1 VSEEN
6 IIMKTRSAVMKTTNP
21 NTMAG
26 RFRTVCAS
34 MLLPLLLLL
43 LTLPAAVQAQ
53 FPLTITFPPVA
64 TNVLG
69 TVGDTAIVNLGQV
82 IGFSVG
88 YTNANGGPVSC
99 LWDFGDRGTSS
110 DCEPTHVYT
119 NCGPKVVNVTISDG
133 IASTNA
139 SFDVAVPC
147 KLYITKL
154 QGKLNFAKANADS
167 CTVKG
172 TFKPLD
178 TFKFADKLVT
188 LDIGDAQVSFTPNSK
203 GIGHD
208 GLSTLKMTSTTYWE
222 DKNGHWTVV
231 NGLWTFNATL
241 KKGSWQTAWAE
252 YGMISSN
259 IPKPGVLVTN
269 FPVILVVDTEAFMGT
284 ADLHYTAKHGKSG
297 TAK

>member
-1 VSEEN
+1 
-6 IIMKTRSAVMKTTNP
+6 MKTTNL

-34 MLLPLLLLL
+34 MLLL

-53 FPLTITFPPVA
+53 FPLTITSPPVA

-69 TVGDTAIVNLGQV
+69 TVGDTAIVKLGQV

-88 YTNANGGPVSC
+88 YTNANGNPVSC
-99 LWDFGDRGTSS
+99 LWNFGDRGTSS

-119 NCGPKVVNVTISDG
+119 NCGPQVVNVTISDG

-139 SFDVAVPC
+139 SFDVAVLC
-147 KLYITKL
+147 RLNIFKL

-167 CTVKG
+167 CAVTG
-172 TFKPLD
+172 IFIPSDNLM
-178 TFKFADKLVT
+178 FPGKLVT
-188 LDIGDAQVSFTPNSK
+188 LVIGDTEVSFPLNSK
-203 GIGHD
+203 GTGHN
-208 GLSTLKMTSTTYWE
+208 GLSTFKIPSATATRGWVGGPHDTWTW
-222 DKNGHWTVV
+222 KNGP
-231 NGLWTFNATL
+231 WTFNATL

-269 FPVILVVDTEAFMGT
+269 IPVMLVVDTEAFMGT
-284 ADLHYTAKHGKSG
+284 ADVHYTAKQGKSG